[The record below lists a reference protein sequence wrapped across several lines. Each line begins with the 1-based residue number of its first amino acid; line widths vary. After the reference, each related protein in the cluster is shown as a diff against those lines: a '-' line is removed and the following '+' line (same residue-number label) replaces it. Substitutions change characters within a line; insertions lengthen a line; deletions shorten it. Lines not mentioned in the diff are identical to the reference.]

1 MLAKVLYD
9 GKVHRWSK
17 PYLFFDVRP
26 RCKVEKRVMVG
37 SLRERE
43 SVCVC
48 VCVRERERERER
60 KGQGIITFEQ
70 FYKLK
75 SKSIKEEEKEKFKII
90 MHFCTE
96 TYIIGYS
103 ICVA

>member
-1 MLAKVLYD
+1 MCL
-9 GKVHRWSK
+9 G
-17 PYLFFDVRP
+17 
-26 RCKVEKRVMVG
+26 
-37 SLRERE
+37 
-43 SVCVC
+43 VCA
-48 VCVRERERERER
+48 RERERER

-75 SKSIKEEEKEKFKII
+75 SKSIKEDEKEKFKII

>member
-43 SVCVC
+43 SVCFGACVC
-48 VCVRERERERER
+48 VCVRERKRKRE
-60 KGQGIITFEQ
+60 KGARNHNF
-70 FYKLK
+70 
-75 SKSIKEEEKEKFKII
+75 
-90 MHFCTE
+90 
-96 TYIIGYS
+96 
-103 ICVA
+103 